1 MNFMAWT
8 EERVKKLT
16 LLWKSGNSAS
26 KIAIELGEGVS
37 RNAVIGKI
45 HRLGL
50 SERGSGSNASGPK
63 IKENKIKDKNLPKH
77 QTSEV
82 SDLQNS
88 LEASTQR
95 SGKKRGRKPS
105 IKKLTINEN
114 QSILGFN
121 ADENSSLETGEIETE
136 IDKVALKNMK
146 EIEKKAK
153 KLNLLELTEKTCKWP
168 IGDPATSEF
177 WFCGHPSE
185 QGKPYCETHIS
196 IAFQPITTRR
206 DKKQNK
212 INN

>member
-1 MNFMAWT
+1 MAWT

-26 KIAIELGEGVS
+26 KIAVELGEGVS

-50 SERGSGSNASGPK
+50 SERGSGLSPKRTKKSSEDQSNNILSA
-63 IKENKIKDKNLPKH
+63 DKSSIDLKLDPNLEQSAK
-77 QTSEV
+77 
-82 SDLQNS
+82 
-88 LEASTQR
+88 R
-95 SGKKRGRKPS
+95 KGKKRGRKPS
-105 IKKLTINEN
+105 IKNLTNNETK
-114 QSILGFN
+114 STLGFN
-121 ADENSSLETGEIETE
+121 ANENSSLETGEIDTE
-136 IDKVALKNMK
+136 IDKVALKNMI

-196 IAFQPITTRR
+196 IAFQPMTTRR
-206 DKKQNK
+206 EKKQNK

>member
-1 MNFMAWT
+1 MAWT

-50 SERGSGSNASGPK
+50 SERGSGSNGNGPK
-63 IKENKIKDKNLPKH
+63 IKEKKIKDINLAEH
-77 QTSEV
+77 QNSKV
-82 SDLQNS
+82 SDLENS

-95 SGKKRGRKPS
+95 KGKKRGRKPS
-105 IKKLTINEN
+105 IKNLTSNEN
-114 QSILGFN
+114 KSTLGSN
-121 ADENSSLETGEIETE
+121 ANEVSSLETTEVDNE
-136 IDKVALKNMK
+136 IDKVALINMI

-153 KLNLLELTEKTCKWP
+153 KLNLLELTERTCKWP
-168 IGDPATSEF
+168 IGDPSTSEF

>member
-1 MNFMAWT
+1 MAWT

-50 SERGSGSNASGPK
+50 SERGSGSNGSGPK
-63 IKENKIKDKNLPKH
+63 IKENKIKDKNLPEH
-77 QTSEV
+77 QNSKV
-82 SDLQNS
+82 SDLENS
-88 LEASTQR
+88 LEVSTQR
-95 SGKKRGRKPS
+95 KGKKRGRKPS
-105 IKKLTINEN
+105 IKNLTSNEN
-114 QSILGFN
+114 KSTLGFN
-121 ADENSSLETGEIETE
+121 ANENSSLETGEIDTD
-136 IDKVALKNMK
+136 IDKVALKNMI

-153 KLNLLELTEKTCKWP
+153 KLTLLELTEKTCKWP

>member
-1 MNFMAWT
+1 MAWT

-50 SERGSGSNASGPK
+50 SERGSGSNGNGQK
-63 IKENKIKDKNLPKH
+63 IKEKKIKEKNLVEH
-77 QTSEV
+77 QNSKV
-82 SDLQNS
+82 SDIENS
-88 LEASTQR
+88 LESSTQR
-95 SGKKRGRKPS
+95 KGKKRGRKPS
-105 IKKLTINEN
+105 IKNLTNNEN
-114 QSILGFN
+114 KSTLGLN
-121 ADENSSLETGEIETE
+121 ANENSSLETGEIDTE
-136 IDKVALKNMK
+136 IDKVALKNMI

-168 IGDPATSEF
+168 IGDPSTSEF

>member
-1 MNFMAWT
+1 MAWT

-50 SERGSGSNASGPK
+50 SERGSTSNVSGPK
-63 IKENKIKDKNLPKH
+63 KTQNKIKDKNLSKN
-77 QTSEV
+77 QDLKV
-82 SDLQNS
+82 SDLENI
-88 LEASTQR
+88 LKESTQR
-95 SGKKRGRKPS
+95 KGKKRGRKPS
-105 IKKLTINEN
+105 IKTLTSKEIKSNSGSDTN
-114 QSILGFN
+114 
-121 ADENSSLETGEIETE
+121 ENSSLEIGEIDNE
-136 IDKVALKNMK
+136 IDKVALANMI

-153 KLNLLELTEKTCKWP
+153 KLTLLELTEKTCKWP

-177 WFCGHPSE
+177 WFCGHTSE
-185 QGKPYCETHIS
+185 QGKPYCETHIT
-196 IAFQPITTRR
+196 IAFQPIATRR
-206 DKKQNK
+206 EKKQNK

>member
-1 MNFMAWT
+1 MAWT

-50 SERGSGSNASGPK
+50 SERGSGSNVSGPK
-63 IKENKIKDKNLPKH
+63 KIQNKMKDKNLSKH
-77 QTSEV
+77 QDLKV
-82 SDLQNS
+82 SQLDNI
-88 LEASTQR
+88 LEESSQR
-95 SGKKRGRKPS
+95 KGKKRGRKPS
-105 IKKLTINEN
+105 IKNLTSSEN
-114 QSILGFN
+114 KSTTGSN
-121 ADENSSLETGEIETE
+121 ANENSSLAVGQIDNE
-136 IDKVALKNMK
+136 IDKVALANMM

-153 KLNLLELTEKTCKWP
+153 KLSLLELTEKTCKWP

-185 QGKPYCETHIS
+185 QGKPYCNTHIS
-196 IAFQPITTRR
+196 IAFQPIATRR

>member
-1 MNFMAWT
+1 MAWT

-50 SERGSGSNASGPK
+50 SERGSRSNTSGPK
-63 IKENKIKDKNLPKH
+63 IKENKIKDKNLPEH
-77 QTSEV
+77 QNSKV
-82 SDLQNS
+82 SDLENS

-95 SGKKRGRKPS
+95 KGKKRGRKPS
-105 IKKLTINEN
+105 IKNLTSNEN
-114 QSILGFN
+114 KSTLGSN
-121 ADENSSLETGEIETE
+121 ANEVSSLETAEVDNE
-136 IDKVALKNMK
+136 IDKVALKNMI

-153 KLNLLELTEKTCKWP
+153 KLNLLELTERTCKWP
-168 IGDPATSEF
+168 IGDPSTSEF

>member
-1 MNFMAWT
+1 MAWT

-50 SERGSGSNASGPK
+50 SERGSGSTANETK
-63 IKENKIKDKNLPKH
+63 KLQNKISDKNSIDDQSSKI
-77 QTSEV
+77 SKFE
-82 SDLQNS
+82 SN
-88 LEASTQR
+88 LELYTQKK
-95 SGKKRGRKPS
+95 GKKRGRKPS
-105 IKKLTINEN
+105 IKNLINNEN
-114 QSILGFN
+114 KSNVVSKSNG
-121 ADENSSLETGEIETE
+121 NSSSENRETDAE
-136 IDKVALKNMK
+136 IDKVALENMLEVEKN
-146 EIEKKAK
+146 AK

-206 DKKQNK
+206 EKKQNK
-212 INN
+212 IST

>member
-1 MNFMAWT
+1 MAWT

-26 KIAIELGEGVS
+26 KIAIELGDGVS

-50 SERGSGSNASGPK
+50 SERGSGSNANGAK
-63 IKENKIKDKNLPKH
+63 ITQNKIKDKDLKF
-77 QTSEV
+77 SE
-82 SDLQNS
+82 
-88 LEASTQR
+88 LENILEISTQKK
-95 SGKKRGRKPS
+95 GKKRGRKPS
-105 IKKLTINEN
+105 IKNLTSN
-114 QSILGFN
+114 QNKSNPDSNIK
-121 ADENSSLETGEIETE
+121 ENSSSGIGRIDNE
-136 IDKVALKNMK
+136 IDKVALENMK

-196 IAFQPITTRR
+196 IAFQPIATKR

>member
-1 MNFMAWT
+1 MAWT

-16 LLWKSGNSAS
+16 ILWKSGNSAS

-50 SERGSGSNASGPK
+50 SERGSRSNLNGPNK
-63 IKENKIKDKNLPKH
+63 IKDKIKDKNLTNNLNLKASEADNEVEVNTPKK
-77 QTSEV
+77 
-82 SDLQNS
+82 
-88 LEASTQR
+88 
-95 SGKKRGRKPS
+95 GKKRGRKPS
-105 IKKLTINEN
+105 IKNLNSNDYNSNLNSETNEK
-114 QSILGFN
+114 
-121 ADENSSLETGEIETE
+121 SSPDMGGVDNE
-136 IDKVALKNMK
+136 IDKVALANMK

-168 IGDPATSEF
+168 IGDPATAKF

-206 DKKQNK
+206 DKKQSK
-212 INN
+212 IVTKV

>member
-1 MNFMAWT
+1 MAWT

-50 SERGSGSNASGPK
+50 SQRGSGSNGNGPK
-63 IKENKIKDKNLPKH
+63 IKEKKIKNINLAEH
-77 QTSEV
+77 QNSKV
-82 SDLQNS
+82 SDLENS
-88 LEASTQR
+88 SETSTQR
-95 SGKKRGRKPS
+95 KGKKRGRKPS
-105 IKKLTINEN
+105 IKNLTSNEN
-114 QSILGFN
+114 KSTLGFN
-121 ADENSSLETGEIETE
+121 ADENSSLETAEIDSE
-136 IDKVALKNMK
+136 IDKVALKNMI

-168 IGDPATSEF
+168 IGDPSTSEF

>member
-1 MNFMAWT
+1 MAWT

-50 SERGSGSNASGPK
+50 SERGSGSNGNGPK
-63 IKENKIKDKNLPKH
+63 IKEKKIKNINLAEH
-77 QTSEV
+77 QNSKV
-82 SDLQNS
+82 SDLENS
-88 LEASTQR
+88 SETSTQR
-95 SGKKRGRKPS
+95 KGKKRGRKPS
-105 IKKLTINEN
+105 IKNLTSNEN
-114 QSILGFN
+114 KSTLGFN
-121 ADENSSLETGEIETE
+121 ADENSSLETAEIDSE
-136 IDKVALKNMK
+136 IDKVALKNMI

-168 IGDPATSEF
+168 IGDPSTSEF

>member
-1 MNFMAWT
+1 MAWT

-50 SERGSGSNASGPK
+50 SERGSGSDASGPK
-63 IKENKIKDKNLPKH
+63 IKENKIKDINISKH
-77 QTSEV
+77 QDSKV
-82 SDLQNS
+82 SDLENI
-88 LEASTQR
+88 LEVGTQR
-95 SGKKRGRKPS
+95 KGKKRGRKPS
-105 IKKLTINEN
+105 IKNLTNNEN
-114 QSILGFN
+114 KSTPGFN
-121 ADENSSLETGEIETE
+121 TNENSSLETGEIETE
-136 IDKVALKNMK
+136 IDKLALKNMK